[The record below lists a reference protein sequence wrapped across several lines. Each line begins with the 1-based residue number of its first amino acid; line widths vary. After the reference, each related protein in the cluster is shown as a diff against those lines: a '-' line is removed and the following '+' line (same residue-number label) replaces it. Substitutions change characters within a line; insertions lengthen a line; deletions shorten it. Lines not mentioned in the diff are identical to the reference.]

1 VKAWS
6 ELDLPRSLRQPPQIK
21 AEGRRGSG
29 WVYALSAVVG
39 GLLSYLVLTAVQN
52 TDLAKEALR
61 LSGMHAAGFALVVV
75 FMVWV
80 AILLHE
86 AGHLLGARL
95 GRLRPLLLMAGPL
108 WIHFE
113 DRRRPQIRLNRT
125 ASTWGGLTVVLPQVQ
140 QGRQEQQ
147 ASAWQPGAMALMVA
161 GGPLVS
167 LATGVVAMA
176 AAVALGSGIAALT
189 LASLSLISAL
199 IGVGTLMP
207 MSGAGYHSDGA
218 NLWQLFRRDPEV
230 GHRLTLACVAASAY
244 CGTRPRDWPIDVLQA
259 VAAHTRSN
267 MTRASALL
275 LRAQALDDAH
285 PAVTNDPEH
294 PALLAYAECAEVLHA
309 GGFAACPAAFR
320 SAIAL
325 AVGLFIAQRLT
336 CASAAAAWI
345 QAGQGGVVPVHDR
358 LHAQAA
364 LAWAQG
370 DLTGAREGAGK
381 AVSMLR
387 SATSN
392 GVERMTLDRLRE
404 LIKHCVNTIKD

>member
-1 VKAWS
+1 
-6 ELDLPRSLRQPPQIK
+6 LREPPQIK
-21 AEGRRGSG
+21 AVSRLASW

-39 GLLSYLVLTAVQN
+39 GLLSYFVLTTVLN

-61 LSGMHAAGFALVVV
+61 LSGLHAAGFALAGLL
-75 FMVWV
+75 MVWV

-86 AGHLLGARL
+86 AGHLLGARSV
-95 GRLRPLLLMAGPL
+95 RLRPVLLMAGPL

-125 ASTWGGLTVVLPQVQ
+125 ASTWGGLTMVLPQVQ
-140 QGRQEQQ
+140 QGKNGQH
-147 ASAWQPGAMALMVA
+147 ASSWQTGAMALMVA

-167 LATGVVAMA
+167 LATGVAAMA
-176 AAVALGSGIAALT
+176 GAVALGSGMAALT

-207 MSGAGYHSDGA
+207 VSGAGYHSDGVT
-218 NLWQLFRRDPEV
+218 LWQLFRGDPEV
-230 GHRLTLACVAASAY
+230 GHRMTLACVASSAY
-244 CGTRPRDWPIDVLQA
+244 CGTRPRDWPIDVLHA
-259 VAAHTRSN
+259 VAAHTRSD

-285 PAVTNDPEH
+285 PAAIDDPAH
-294 PALLAYAECAEVLHA
+294 PALLAYAECAEALHN
-309 GGFAACPAAFR
+309 GGLAACPAVFR
-320 SAIAL
+320 SAVEL
-325 AVGLFIAQRLT
+325 AVGLFLAQRLA

-345 QAGQGGVVPVHDR
+345 QAGQGGVVPAHDR

-370 DLTGAREGAGK
+370 DLMRAREGAVK
-381 AVSMLR
+381 AASMLR
-387 SATSN
+387 SAASN
-392 GVERMTLDRLRE
+392 GVEQMTLDRLRE
-404 LIKHCVNTIKD
+404 LKIYCVNKTKD